1 MRPDIL
7 KEKIAGL
14 LEAPLA
20 NEGACL
26 ADLAVARFRN
36 QTTVR
41 AYVYSDRGATV
52 EECARLSNVVGDL
65 LDGTDWFATGY
76 ILEVSSPGLDRP
88 LTTPQDFRYRIG
100 ETVKVDF
107 VDSSRK
113 RLTAEIVSAN
123 DDIVEFKDGEE
134 KLTVNLSDIKQAVI
148 VY

>member
-1 MRPDIL
+1 MRPDLL

-20 NEGACL
+20 SEGASL
-26 ADLAVARFRN
+26 ADLAVARYKN

-52 EECARLSNVVGDL
+52 EECARLSDVVGDL

-113 RLTAEIVSAN
+113 RLKAEIVSAN
-123 DDIVEFKDGEE
+123 DDFVELKDGEE
-134 KLTVNLSDIKQAVI
+134 KINVPLNDIKQAVI